1 MRTVQLIL
9 AIGILAALTACPDS
23 SGTGPTNSN
32 PTTTVG
38 SGSGTITAAEGGN
51 ASSSDQK
58 SKLAIP
64 KNGLSKDATVTIAAS
79 TATGTIPS
87 GQAIVPGSA
96 IAISASDG
104 ATLSSGTLTLTFDPA
119 KIAPLSS
126 RGNPSNLTAKADPS
140 GLRLYQLVAGGWK
153 IVNGIPTINQ
163 TTLTQIINEFGL
175 YALFTNPSVSG
186 DSVNFDQ
193 LSSDAILNTK
203 AFNKPSFIGITKP
216 GGVLFKSRYGTIIND
231 DEFTTTLLS
240 DDGGYTANTNRYDFR
255 NLQVAIL
262 DAANGIG
269 PKDYT
274 LVLKNK
280 INGQATVRFSDWY
293 DTSGPGTPTK
303 TVHQWIATSGTVRVK
318 SFSASRMDLEIIN
331 AVFAPENIGNN
342 GFTTNEA
349 KGSFRINTTFTNVT
363 PIIGYTNAV
372 QDK

>member
-1 MRTVQLIL
+1 MRTTQLIL

-23 SGTGPTNSN
+23 SGTGPT
-32 PTTTVG
+32 TTVG
-38 SGSGTITAAEGGN
+38 SGSGTITAADGGS

-87 GQAIVPGSA
+87 GQALVPGSA

-126 RGNPSNLTAKADPS
+126 RESPSNLRAKADPS

-175 YALFTNPSVSG
+175 YALFATPALSG

-193 LSSDAILNTK
+193 LSSDANLNTT
-203 AFNKPSFIGITKP
+203 AFKKPSFIGLTKP
-216 GGVLFKSRYGTIIND
+216 GGVLFKTRFAGIPNQDS
-231 DEFTTTLLS
+231 FTTTLLS
-240 DDGGYTANTNRYDFR
+240 DDGGYNASTNRYDFR
-255 NLQVAIL
+255 KLQVSFT
-262 DAANGIG
+262 DVGDGIG

-274 LVLKNK
+274 VVAKNAA
-280 INGQATVRFSDWY
+280 NGQAIVSFEDWY

-303 TVHQWIATSGTVRVK
+303 TSHEWVATSGTMRVK
-318 SFSASRMDLEIIN
+318 AYSATRVDLEIIN
-331 AVFAPENIGNN
+331 VIFAPKDIGNN

>member
-9 AIGILAALTACPDS
+9 AIGVLAALTACPDS
-23 SGTGPTNSN
+23 SGTG

-58 SKLAIP
+58 TKLAIP

-87 GQAIVPGSA
+87 GQAIVPGST

-175 YALFTNPSVSG
+175 YALLATPSVRG
-186 DSVNFDQ
+186 DSVGFDQ
-193 LSSDAILNTK
+193 LSSDANPNTA
-203 AFNKPSFIGITKP
+203 AFSKPSFFGTFKP
-216 GGVLFKSRYGTIIND
+216 GGALLKTRIGAISQDQFLA
-231 DEFTTTLLS
+231 TLLS
-240 DDGGYTANTNRYDFR
+240 DDGGNKPGSNRYDYR
-255 NLQVAIL
+255 KLQLSFTDVGDGIVIGKEYTVVA
-262 DAANGIG
+262 G
-269 PKDYT
+269 T
-274 LVLKNK
+274 QV
-280 INGQATVRFSDWY
+280 NGQANIGFEDWY
-293 DTSGPGTPTK
+293 ETSGIGTVAKITHEW
-303 TVHQWIATSGTVRVK
+303 TATSGTIRVK
-318 SFSASRMDLEIIN
+318 AYSATRVDLEIIN
-331 AVFAPENIGNN
+331 AVFTPKA
-342 GFTTNEA
+342 TVTNEG
-349 KGSFRINTTFTNVT
+349 KGSFRVNTTFTNIT
-363 PIIGYTNAV
+363 PINGYTNGAPE
-372 QDK
+372 K